1 MKTVSIIPL
10 LKLPRN
16 LGVFDY
22 QVPNDINIQPYQLVK
37 IPWRSKTIDGLVLTT
52 PQVAK
57 KTTYTLKTVLSIT
70 SSEKLA
76 VKTQAELIAIL
87 AKQYLTAPSLW
98 WKQILPNIQKKKT
111 NFKAWHQFSNLQPG
125 TNNYI
130 KPELSAGNFE
140 LIIDNSIVDLYQTI
154 LRKINITQT
163 QLILCPDLETIK
175 ILLDK
180 LPKNFQKKIA
190 VFHKNLSKSEY
201 TKNYFKV
208 LHNEVNIIIGTRIA
222 ILLPFQKL
230 HKILV
235 CKADDYSFKSTDQN
249 PRYWALEVLPLM
261 HKLYGS
267 QIFYLSLSP
276 RVETYAFFKKNNYPV
291 KNSQKKLGIKIIDLN
306 QEINNQN
313 YSTLSLSLEEAIT
326 TQLQVGN
333 KSLLIINRKNFSKQ
347 LLCEDC
353 NWSPLCPHCMRTVTI
368 IDASTL
374 FCQLCNQSFNTPVGC
389 ANCHGEKLKY
399 KGITNQSFTHT
410 LKKQF
415 PHATISFLDSEN
427 TISHPHTQI
436 YVATKYFLPF
446 INSQFGLIAFIQAD
460 TELTNK
466 DFRSFE
472 RAYSFMQNAFR
483 GNTEAT
489 HLIQTYHPEHQL
501 FMTLISND
509 YNNFW
514 NYDMKWRRNLLY
526 PPFVKYIKL
535 IIKEH
540 SQVQAE
546 MNTKKIFT
554 SLLKNIPKTIIV
566 KDPFYTQTNKFYLGN
581 IIISYTKQDP
591 RPYLSKLSSEVIIDF
606 DPEEI

>member
-22 QVPNDINIQPYQLVK
+22 IVPDDINLQPYQLVK
-37 IPWRSKTIDGLVLTT
+37 IPWRSKIIYGLVLTT

-57 KTTYTLKTVLSIT
+57 KTTYTLKTILSVA
-70 SSEKLA
+70 SPEKLA

-87 AKQYLTAPSLW
+87 GKQYLTAPSLW
-98 WKQILPNIQKKKT
+98 WKQILPSIQKKKT
-111 NFKAWHQFSNLQPG
+111 SFKAWHEFSNLEQEK
-125 TNNYI
+125 NNYI
-130 KPELSAGNFE
+130 KPELNSDNFE
-140 LIIDNSIVDLYQTI
+140 LIMNNSIADLYQTI
-154 LRKINITQT
+154 LRKINLTQT

-175 ILLDK
+175 ILLEK
-180 LPKNFQKKIA
+180 LPRNFQKKVAI
-190 VFHKNLSKSEY
+190 FHKNLSKSEY

-208 LHNEVNIIIGTRIA
+208 LHNEANIIIGTRIA

-249 PRYWALEVLPLM
+249 PRYWALEALPLM

-267 QIFYLSLSP
+267 QISYLSLSP
-276 RVETYAFFKKNNYPV
+276 RVETYAFFKKNKYLV
-291 KNSQKKLGIKIIDLN
+291 KNGQKKLDVKIIDLN

-313 YSTLSLSLEEAIT
+313 YSTLSLPLEEAIT
-326 TQLQVGN
+326 SQLQTGN
-333 KSLLIINRKNFSKQ
+333 KILLIINRKNFSKQ
-347 LLCEDC
+347 LVCKDC
-353 NWSPLCPHCMRTVTI
+353 NWSPLCPHCLRTVTI
-368 IDASTL
+368 IDESTL
-374 FCQLCNQSFNTPVGC
+374 FCQLCNLSVHTPVSC

-399 KGITNQSFTHT
+399 KGITNQSFTQT

-415 PHATISFLDSEN
+415 PHAPISFLDSEN
-427 TISHPHTQI
+427 TMSKPDTQI

-446 INSQFGLIAFIQAD
+446 INSQFGLIAFIQTD
-460 TELTNK
+460 NELTNK

-472 RAYSFMQNAFR
+472 RAYTFIQNAFR
-483 GNTEAT
+483 GNPEAI

-501 FMTLISND
+501 FMALTSNSYD
-509 YNNFW
+509 TFW

-535 IIKEH
+535 IIKDH
-540 SQVQAE
+540 SQAQAE
-546 MNTKKIFT
+546 INTKKIFT
-554 SLLKNIPKTIIV
+554 SLLKNISKTIAV
-566 KDPFYTQTNKFYLGN
+566 KDPFFTQINKFYLGN
-581 IIISYTKQDP
+581 IIISYTKQNP
-591 RPYLSKLSSEVIIDF
+591 RPYLSKLPSEVIIDF